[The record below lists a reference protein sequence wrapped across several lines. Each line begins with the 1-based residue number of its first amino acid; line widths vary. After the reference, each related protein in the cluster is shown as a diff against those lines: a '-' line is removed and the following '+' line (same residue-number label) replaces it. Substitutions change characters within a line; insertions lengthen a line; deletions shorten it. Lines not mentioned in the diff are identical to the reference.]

1 MKTAEI
7 KTEKILMQFK
17 KSEFEQ
23 HCRTIEGR
31 KRDVD
36 FVITEYKKLN
46 LPALNSNEELVELIT
61 DPEAFYLKSI
71 SGGVMPKFLGMT
83 INVKK
88 ALEIIEGTPEGFQE
102 FVALCFRFRQ
112 MVLPYVGYFIIK
124 GNVAIVNQK
133 MLDDDQE
140 NYREYAETPE
150 ETELFALVEKI
161 SIEANKLYS
170 SFNLHGLS
178 IDNIISFNGGT
189 FEVSTHFIKSHAINK
204 K

>member
-1 MKTAEI
+1 
-7 KTEKILMQFK
+7 
-17 KSEFEQ
+17 
-23 HCRTIEGR
+23 
-31 KRDVD
+31 
-36 FVITEYKKLN
+36 
-46 LPALNSNEELVELIT
+46 
-61 DPEAFYLKSI
+61 
-71 SGGVMPKFLGMT
+71 MT

-150 ETELFALVEKI
+150 EIELFGLVEKI
-161 SIEANKLYS
+161 SVEANKLYS

-178 IDNIISFNGGT
+178 IDNIIPFNGGT

>member
-1 MKTAEI
+1 MKTTEI

-150 ETELFALVEKI
+150 EIELFGLVEKI
-161 SIEANKLYS
+161 SVEANKLYS

-178 IDNIISFNGGT
+178 IDNIIPFNGGT

>member
-1 MKTAEI
+1 MKTTEI